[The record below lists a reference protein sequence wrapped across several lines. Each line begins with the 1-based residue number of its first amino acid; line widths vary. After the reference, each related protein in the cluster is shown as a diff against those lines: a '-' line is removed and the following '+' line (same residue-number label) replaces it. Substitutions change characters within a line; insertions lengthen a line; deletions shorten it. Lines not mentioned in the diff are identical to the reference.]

1 MLEFASPVFFSRL
14 TQEQSKAIENVQRKA
29 FSIILGS
36 TFKNNEMT
44 LTALKQEK
52 LSNRRVA
59 AAIKFGKKCIKNP
72 KHADMFP
79 KNQPGKESE
88 SSKDALQGV
97 LL

>member
-1 MLEFASPVFFSRL
+1 MALITL
-14 TQEQSKAIENVQRKA
+14 KHEN
-29 FSIILGS
+29 
-36 TFKNNEMT
+36 
-44 LTALKQEK
+44 
-52 LSNRRVA
+52 LSDRRVA